1 MKNFRKR
8 ARSES
13 SEEGAPSAC
22 AAIQAVR
29 AEQRDRRRMP
39 CGVAPRPKR
48 RIATVADMLT
58 S

>member
-1 MKNFRKR
+1 MVT
-8 ARSES
+8 ATWSVLSQTEHS
-13 SEEGAPSAC
+13 
-22 AAIQAVR
+22 
-29 AEQRDRRRMP
+29 DRNRMP